1 MRKMGPIKDVMKYI
15 PGLGG
20 MADAMSAAGDP
31 EKDLQRIDGIIN
43 SMTAEEREN
52 PNRIDRSRRN
62 RIASGSGVDASEVNA
77 LLKQF
82 GEMATMMKRMSGMG
96 TMERMRAVQDIAR
109 SAGNDPS
116 GQIRVQ
122 KQRSRRGPVDVRKA
136 KDIKKKKRR
145 DARKSRKK
153 NR

>member
-1 MRKMGPIKDVMKYI
+1 
-15 PGLGG
+15 
-20 MADAMSAAGDP
+20 
-31 EKDLQRIDGIIN
+31 
-43 SMTAEEREN
+43 
-52 PNRIDRSRRN
+52 
-62 RIASGSGVDASEVNA
+62 
-77 LLKQF
+77 
-82 GEMATMMKRMSGMG
+82 
-96 TMERMRAVQDIAR
+96 MERMRAVQDIAR